1 MDTNTIYFNKDEWMS
16 SVLKNVY
23 LRLNGRWT

>member
-1 MDTNTIYFNKDEWMS
+1 MDTNTIYFNKDEWMI